1 MTRMTLD
8 GTSSLPLFRIIDI
21 TDSVT
26 ASVGDNA
33 EFSCM
38 VDANPMT
45 ADTIKWTR
53 DGFDMES
60 RDERE
65 LPLSVLTT
73 ITTKCSFQKM

>member
-1 MTRMTLD
+1 M
-8 GTSSLPLFRIIDI
+8 DI

-26 ASVGDNA
+26 ASPGDNA
-33 EFSCM
+33 EFFCM

-60 RDERE
+60 RDDW
-65 LPLSVLTT
+65 
-73 ITTKCSFQKM
+73 ITSPTHFF